1 MAVAPK
7 SRRTQRVQIYL
18 DPNVEQEKLLLDIWR
33 ASQMLDKPQ
42 DLFRNILRAGVKSLL
57 ETGDMPQSV
66 IAATKLTQRVR
77 IAPPMINVAPHAYY
91 PQPAE
96 NSTPVTLPPTAAPPT
111 PLQVPAENKA
121 ATIAERASPTSTAT
135 DKPSEP
141 GRMPS
146 LDDLVGLMGRGTKET
161 V

>member
-77 IAPPMINVAPHAYY
+77 IAPPLIN
-91 PQPAE
+91 
-96 NSTPVTLPPTAAPPT
+96 AA
-111 PLQVPAENKA
+111 QN
-121 ATIAERASPTSTAT
+121 
-135 DKPSEP
+135 
-141 GRMPS
+141 
-146 LDDLVGLMGRGTKET
+146 
-161 V
+161 